1 MPTKNK
7 LQVVYKN
14 TDDLIPYARN
24 AKIHDE
30 ANVNVIAGSIKA
42 FGFNAPVLIDSEN
55 GIIAGHGRVLAA
67 QKLGIKQVPCIEL
80 DGMTDAEKRAYIL
93 ADNKIAE
100 KSAWDNEML
109 GAEIEDLKDLGVD
122 LTVSGFE
129 LKELDNI
136 FDDEEKKKYTEK
148 TEAPQYVPTGANVS
162 LNDCFSTSK
171 TDELLKE
178 IEKSGLQ
185 EDEKKFLRYAA
196 YRHLVFNYKNIAELY
211 AKSGKEMQG
220 LMEKSALVIIDFN
233 DAIKD
238 GFVKL
243 SKKIK
248 EICDDHE

>member
-30 ANVNVIAGSIKA
+30 TNVNVIAGSIKA

-67 QKLGIKQVPCIEL
+67 RKLGIKQVPCIEL

-129 LKELDNI
+129 LKELY
-136 FDDEEKKKYTEK
+136 F
-148 TEAPQYVPTGANVS
+148 
-162 LNDCFSTSK
+162 
-171 TDELLKE
+171 
-178 IEKSGLQ
+178 
-185 EDEKKFLRYAA
+185 
-196 YRHLVFNYKNIAELY
+196 
-211 AKSGKEMQG
+211 
-220 LMEKSALVIIDFN
+220 
-233 DAIKD
+233 
-238 GFVKL
+238 
-243 SKKIK
+243 
-248 EICDDHE
+248 